1 MTKIGLAETVPA
13 PCENEEVSLGSTFFV
28 GMMDF
33 PCFFRLLLFPHYD
46 IMTLMSIAKGATGKL

>member
-13 PCENEEVSLGSTFFV
+13 PCENEEVSLGSAFLV

-33 PCFFRLLLFPHYD
+33 PCFFRLLL
-46 IMTLMSIAKGATGKL
+46 